1 MAKGS
6 LVSVSIRYT
15 ESVICRLQVCSF
27 QDGKPLDVVCNKI
40 KERRGT
46 SDSDCKIVEMENTN
60 KESLEVECSG
70 ISGSEMRV

>member
-1 MAKGS
+1 M
-6 LVSVSIRYT
+6 
-15 ESVICRLQVCSF
+15 SF

-40 KERRGT
+40 TERRGT

-70 ISGSEMRV
+70 ILPCCSSPKMGPYFFFAI